1 MTTEQEIL
9 LLLCNFSP
17 PSSWKETLD
26 AAFLSRAREMLLLR
40 YTFWTDNNK
49 KSNNENVDVT
59 CEPDKWNYGFCYR
72 NGYEILR
79 KLSYRIS

>member
-26 AAFLSRAREMLLLR
+26 AAFLLRAGEMLR
-40 YTFWTDNNK
+40 CTFLTDNNK
-49 KSNNENVDVT
+49 KNNNENVDVT
-59 CEPDKWNYGFCYR
+59 CEPDEWNYDFCYR
-72 NGYEILR
+72 NGCEILR